1 MKLTAELS
9 SREGVGS
16 DTSEPE
22 LVELAR
28 KGHEAAI
35 REIIR
40 RMNPRLFRIARG
52 IVDNDAIAEEVVQ
65 EAYLVAFTRI
75 DEFRGDSKLATW
87 ITRITLNAAKM
98 RLRKIRPAQEYDSIN
113 ESRNADISVVAFP
126 GVQIPGPEAEQGRAQ
141 FRLLIE
147 AAVTEL
153 PSTLRVPFI
162 LREAEGM
169 SVAAIAEDLGISVI
183 TVKTRLF
190 RARRQLRSVMEE
202 KIKGGFDSIFPFDG
216 LRCAGM
222 ADSVVEILIEAS
234 DPPRDG

>member
-1 MKLTAELS
+1 MKLTADILDFKS
-9 SREGVGS
+9 IGV
-16 DTSEPE
+16 DTPEPE

-28 KGHEAAI
+28 NGHEIAV

-52 IVDNDAIAEEVVQ
+52 IVDDDAIAEEVVQ
-65 EAYLVAFTRI
+65 EAYLIAFTRI
-75 DEFRGDSKLATW
+75 DEFRGEAKFATW
-87 ITRITLNAAKM
+87 VTRITLNAAKM
-98 RLRKIRPAQEYDSIN
+98 RLRKIRPTQEYDSVN
-113 ESRNADISVVAFP
+113 ESQNSDASVVAFP
-126 GVQIPGPEAEQGRAQ
+126 GAQTLNPEAEQGRAQ
-141 FRLLIE
+141 FRILIE
-147 AAVTEL
+147 AAVTKL
-153 PSTLRVPFI
+153 PSTLRVAFI

-190 RARRQLRSVMEE
+190 RARRQLRGVLEE

-222 ADSVVEILIEAS
+222 ANSVVEILSTAI
-234 DPPRDG
+234 DDGPDR

>member
-1 MKLTAELS
+1 MKQTAELS

-28 KGHEAAI
+28 KGHEAAT

-52 IVDNDAIAEEVVQ
+52 IVDNDATAEEVVQ

-75 DEFRGDSKLATW
+75 DEFRGDSRLATW

-113 ESRNADISVVAFP
+113 ESRNADVSVVAFP

-153 PSTLRVPFI
+153 PSTLRVPFV

-190 RARRQLRSVMEE
+190 RARRQLRSVVEE

-222 ADSVVEILIEAS
+222 ADSVVEILIEAP
-234 DPPRDG
+234 DPPGDG